1 MPGMGISVGNNNIV
15 GIKEPSFNNNIDL
28 ENDKIQIKQEP
39 PFKEPDIEPN
49 NGDRQIDIAIP
60 TNINNISKGINR
72 YINKKNINEE
82 EKNSG
87 DFQINAHKLKYG
99 GKPISTSFNILND
112 DLNNN
117 TQKIQISINEPEKIL
132 NNNFNLKESFGSKS

>member
-1 MPGMGISVGNNNIV
+1 MPDFNRQHPEVTFFVKSKSRFEKVNYLPKPIENENIKYLRKRYLDNKYNFNMPGMGISVGNNNIV

-60 TNINNISKGINR
+60 TNI
-72 YINKKNINEE
+72 
-82 EKNSG
+82 
-87 DFQINAHKLKYG
+87 
-99 GKPISTSFNILND
+99 
-112 DLNNN
+112 
-117 TQKIQISINEPEKIL
+117 
-132 NNNFNLKESFGSKS
+132 